1 MDSTLFLGLTQGDLI
16 TLLAGAAAFIAVL
29 AVWNTALAHNPMRGR
44 LKVLEARR
52 TALRAGYIAPQK
64 RRTTS
69 PRINSV
75 GMMRQLVNKVNLL
88 GSEQARK
95 TGEKLAEAGWRSKDA
110 IVIFL
115 FFKLVLPLLIAV
127 VSLLAI
133 YVLKMVDLQPM
144 SRLAVTVGATLLAA
158 LAPDMVVKNTIM
170 KRRDLIRKAMPDGL
184 DLLVICAEA
193 GLTLD
198 AALNRVARELG
209 KNSPELAD
217 ELSLTSIELGFLP
230 DRKQA
235 LDNLAKRVNEP
246 AMRSVVA
253 TLNQTERYG
262 TPLAQSLRVLASE
275 FRNER
280 LMKAEERAARLPA
293 ILTVPLIIFILP
305 TLFIVLMGP
314 AIIQVLDTF
323 K

>member
-1 MDSTLFLGLTQGDLI
+1 MDSTLFLGFTQGDLI

-29 AVWNTALAHNPMRGR
+29 AVWNAALAHNPMRGR

>member
-1 MDSTLFLGLTQGDLI
+1 MDSTLFLGLSQDDLI

-29 AVWNTALAHNPMRGR
+29 AVWNAALAHNPMRGR

-127 VSLLAI
+127 VSLVAI
-133 YVLKMVDLQPM
+133 YVLKMVELQPM

-198 AALNRVARELG
+198 AALNRVSRELG